1 VSIKFN
7 APARHNI
14 GYFGGAEAVQR
25 SVSLYSYV
33 KLLCYFLG
41 YAGSEFV
48 EAGSTLLTSVL
59 QEMFVA
65 VWLHMSACGRSRISR
80 YSK

>member
-1 VSIKFN
+1 M
-7 APARHNI
+7 
-14 GYFGGAEAVQR
+14 QQ

-33 KLLCYFLG
+33 KLLWLFLG

-48 EAGSTLLTSVL
+48 EDGDALLTSVL
-59 QEMFVA
+59 PEMFVA
-65 VWLHMSACGRSRISR
+65 VGLHMSVCRRSRIRR

>member
-1 VSIKFN
+1 VVPTYATHEENS
-7 APARHNI
+7 
-14 GYFGGAEAVQR
+14 GEAVQR

-33 KLLCYFLG
+33 KRLWLFLG

-48 EAGSTLLTSVL
+48 EDGDALLTSVL
-59 QEMFVA
+59 PEMFVA
-65 VWLHMSACGRSRISR
+65 VGDMSVCRRSRIRR